1 MQKRVATVIEQ
12 LSHGA
17 IEISLFLSVMKTLKK
32 VHELCIDLI
41 AIVKGVYRVLLYL
54 VDLIVSDC

>member
-1 MQKRVATVIEQ
+1 MQRRVATVIEQ

-32 VHELCIDLI
+32 LNES
-41 AIVKGVYRVLLYL
+41 VKGVYEMFLYL

>member
-1 MQKRVATVIEQ
+1 MIEQ

-32 VHELCIDLI
+32 LNES
-41 AIVKGVYRVLLYL
+41 VKGVYEMFLYL

>member
-1 MQKRVATVIEQ
+1 MKEQ